1 MKRKILSILLIS
13 SMLFSL
19 AACKDNSAGNVE
31 EVAYDAKA
39 QAAKYDLPEIP
50 EADKDLKVQ
59 MGYND
64 CDHMVAAR
72 TGEEAGIY
80 KALGL
85 NVTVTKTNNTNIAQ
99 AMTTGEMHVGYM
111 GIEGA
116 LNARSEGAP
125 IIMAAANH
133 LGGSRYLVVANDIK
147 DPKDLVGK
155 KLAITEDPEN
165 NPEWLKW
172 AGQLGL
178 PIEKDKYE
186 IIKMAQKDCP
196 MALKSGQISAFSCC
210 DPFASQCEYQGLG
223 KVVAVG
229 WGGVINDAK
238 DGHDHTGEDG
248 WGMCCIY
255 AMNENFKK
263 EHPEVAQR
271 LLVAHAMS
279 LKYLYDHPYNAAMM
293 FADGFGTAPEVG
305 LMTIYM
311 KTIAE
316 GRTLTWECKQSNI
329 DNLMK
334 AYDEYNID
342 EKFRPKTDKINEF
355 VDLNFVKESGIESF
369 GDFLKK
375 DKIDE
380 KFPVG
385 ISFEDWLK
393 KAKEIDGI
401 DNEVGND
408 IKIPEVYKNK
418 K

>member
-19 AACKDNSAGNVE
+19 TACKDDSAGNVE

-39 QAAKYDLPEIP
+39 EVAKYELPEIP

-64 CDHMVAAR
+64 CDHMVGAIV
-72 TGEEAGIY
+72 GEKAGIY
-80 KALGL
+80 EALGL

-116 LNARSEGAP
+116 LNARNEGAP

-155 KLAITEDPEN
+155 KLAITADPEN
-165 NPEWLKW
+165 NPEWIKW
-172 AGQLGL
+172 SAKLGL
-178 PIEKDKYE
+178 PTEKDNYE
-186 IIKMAQKDCP
+186 IIEMAQKDGP
-196 MALKSGQISAFSCC
+196 MALKSGQISAFACC

-229 WGGVINDAK
+229 WGGLIDETKEEND
-238 DGHDHTGEDG
+238 HEHG

-255 AMNENFKK
+255 AMNENFKN

-271 LLVAHAMS
+271 LLVAHSMS

-305 LMTIYM
+305 LMTLYM

-316 GRTLTWECKQSNI
+316 GRTLTWEFNQDNI
-329 DNLMK
+329 DNFVK
-334 AYDEYNID
+334 EYDEYNID
-342 EKFRPKTDKINEF
+342 EKFRPKLDKLDEF
-355 VDLNFVKESGIESF
+355 VNLNFVKESGIEAF
-369 GDFLKK
+369 GDFTKN

-401 DNEVGND
+401 ENEVGND
-408 IKIPEVYKNK
+408 IKIPEVYKEQK
-418 K
+418 

>member
-13 SMLFSL
+13 CMLFSL
-19 AACKDNSAGNVE
+19 TACKDNSTGNVE
-31 EVAYDAKA
+31 KVAYDAKA
-39 QAAKYDLPEIP
+39 VAAKYNLPEIP
-50 EADKDLKVQ
+50 EADKNLKIQ
-59 MGYND
+59 MGYNN
-64 CDHMVAAR
+64 CDHMVAAIV
-72 TGEEAGIY
+72 GEQAGIY

-116 LNARSEGAP
+116 LNARNEGAP

-133 LGGSRYLVVANDIK
+133 LGGSRYLVVSNDIK

-165 NPEWLKW
+165 DPEWIKW
-172 AGQLGL
+172 ASKLGI
-178 PIEKDKYE
+178 PTEKDKYQ
-186 IIKMAQKDCP
+186 IVKMGQKDAP

-210 DPFASQCEYQGLG
+210 DPYASQCEYQALG
-223 KVVAVG
+223 RVVAVG
-229 WGGVINDAK
+229 WGGTIDETKEKNDHK
-238 DGHDHTGEDG
+238 HG

-271 LLVAHAMS
+271 LLVAHSMS
-279 LKYLYDHPYNAAMM
+279 LKYLYEHPYNAAMM

-316 GRTLTWECKQSNI
+316 GRTLTWEFNQENI
-329 DNLMK
+329 DNFVK
-334 AYDEYNID
+334 QYDEYKID
-342 EKFRPKTDKINEF
+342 KKFRPKTDKLGEF
-355 VDLNFVKESGIESF
+355 VNLNFVKESGIESF
-369 GDFLKK
+369 SDFTKE

-380 KFPVG
+380 KFPIG

-401 DNEVGND
+401 KNEVGND
-408 IKIPEVYKNK
+408 IKIPEVYKEQK
-418 K
+418 

>member
-39 QAAKYDLPEIP
+39 EAAKYDLPEIP

-64 CDHMVAAR
+64 CDHMVAAII
-72 TGEEAGIY
+72 GEEAGIY

-85 NVTVTKTNNTNIAQ
+85 NVTVTKTSNTNIAQ
-99 AMTTGEMHVGYM
+99 AMTTGEMNVGYM
-111 GIEGA
+111 GIGGAGA

-133 LGGSRYLVVANDIK
+133 IGGSRYLVVANDIK

-155 KLAITEDPEN
+155 KIAITQDPEN
-165 NPEWLKW
+165 NPEWIKW
-172 AGQLGL
+172 ATKLGL
-178 PIEKDKYE
+178 PVGKENYE

-210 DPFASQCEYQGLG
+210 DPFASQCEYQGIG

-229 WGGVINDAK
+229 WGGVIDETK
-238 DGHDHTGEDG
+238 EEHDHEHG

-255 AMNENFKK
+255 AMNENFKN

-271 LLVAHAMS
+271 LLVAHALS

-293 FADGFGTAPEVG
+293 FADGFGTTPEVG

-316 GRTLTWECKQSNI
+316 GRTLTWEFTQENI
-329 DNLMK
+329 DNFLK
-334 AYDEYNID
+334 EFDECNID
-342 EKFRPKTDKINEF
+342 EKFRPRTDKLDEF
-355 VDLNFVKESGIESF
+355 VNLNYIKECGIESF
-369 GDFLKK
+369 SDFTKE
-375 DKIDE
+375 DKLDE
-380 KFPVG
+380 KFPIG

>member
-1 MKRKILSILLIS
+1 MKKKILSILLIS
-13 SMLFSL
+13 CMLFSL
-19 AACKDNSAGNVE
+19 TACKDNAAGNVE
-31 EVAYDAKA
+31 KVDYDAKA
-39 QAAKYDLPEIP
+39 VAAKYNLPEIP
-50 EADKDLKVQ
+50 AADKNLKIQ
-59 MGYND
+59 MGYNN
-64 CDHMVAAR
+64 CDHMVAAIV
-72 TGEEAGIY
+72 GEKAGIY
-80 KALGL
+80 EALGL

-116 LNARSEGAP
+116 LNARNEGAP

-133 LGGSRYLVVANDIK
+133 LGGSRYLVVSNDIK

-165 NPEWLKW
+165 DPEWIKW
-172 AGQLGL
+172 ASKLGI
-178 PIEKDKYE
+178 PVEKDKYQ
-186 IIKMAQKDCP
+186 IIKMSQKDCP

-210 DPFASQCEYQGLG
+210 DPFASQCENQGLG
-223 KVVAVG
+223 RVVAVG
-229 WGGVINDAK
+229 WGGTIDETKEKNDHK
-238 DGHDHTGEDG
+238 HG

-263 EHPEVAQR
+263 EHPEVAKR

-279 LKYLYDHPYNAAMM
+279 IKYLYDHPYNAAMM

-316 GRTLTWECKQSNI
+316 GRTLTWEFNQENI
-329 DNLMK
+329 DNFVK
-334 AYDEYNID
+334 QYDEYKID
-342 EKFRPKTDKINEF
+342 KKFRPKTDKLGEF
-355 VDLNFVKESGIESF
+355 VNLNFVKESGIESF
-369 GDFLKK
+369 SDFTKE

-380 KFPVG
+380 KFPIG
-385 ISFEDWLK
+385 ISFKDWLK

-401 DNEVGND
+401 DNKVGND
-408 IKIPEVYKNK
+408 IKIPEVYKK
-418 K
+418 

>member
-13 SMLFSL
+13 SMLFPFT
-19 AACKDNSAGNVE
+19 ACKGGSGGNVE
-31 EVAYDAKA
+31 KVAYDAKA
-39 QAAKYDLPEIP
+39 VAAKYNLPEIP
-50 EADKDLKVQ
+50 EADKNLKVQ

-64 CDHMVAAR
+64 CDHMVGAII
-72 TGEEAGIY
+72 GEKAGIY

-99 AMTTGEMHVGYM
+99 AMTTGKMHVGYM
-111 GIEGA
+111 GINGA

-133 LGGSRYLVVANDIK
+133 LGGSSYLVVANDIK

-155 KLAITEDPEN
+155 KLAITADPEN
-165 NPEWLKW
+165 NPQWIKW
-172 AGQLGL
+172 ASKLGL
-178 PIEKDKYE
+178 PIEKDNYE
-186 IIKMAQKDCP
+186 IIKMSQKDCP

-229 WGGVINDAK
+229 WGGLIDEAK
-238 DGHDHTGEDG
+238 KEHDHKHG

-316 GRTLTWECKQSNI
+316 GRTLTWEFNQENI
-329 DNLMK
+329 DNFVK
-334 AYDEYNID
+334 EYDEYKID
-342 EKFRPKTDKINEF
+342 KKFRPRTDKLNEF
-355 VDLNFVKESGIESF
+355 VNLNFVKESGIESF
-369 GDFLKK
+369 SDFTKE

-380 KFPVG
+380 KFPIG
-385 ISFEDWLK
+385 ISFKDWLK

-401 DNEVGND
+401 DNKVGND
-408 IKIPEVYKNK
+408 IKIPEIYKK
-418 K
+418 QK

>member
-19 AACKDNSAGNVE
+19 TACKDNSAGNVE
-31 EVAYDAKA
+31 QVAYDAKA
-39 QAAKYDLPEIP
+39 EAAKYDLPEIP
-50 EADKDLKVQ
+50 EADKNLKIQ

-64 CDHMVAAR
+64 CDHMVGAIV
-72 TGEEAGIY
+72 GEEAGIY
-80 KALGL
+80 DALGL

-133 LGGSRYLVVANDIK
+133 LGGSRYLVVANDIE

-155 KLAITEDPEN
+155 KLAITADPEN
-165 NPEWLKW
+165 NPEWIKW
-172 AGQLGL
+172 AAKLGL
-178 PIEKDKYE
+178 PTDKDQFE
-186 IIKMAQKDCP
+186 IIKMAQKDGP

-229 WGGVINDAK
+229 WGGLIDETKEEND
-238 DGHDHTGEDG
+238 HEHG

-316 GRTLTWECKQSNI
+316 GRTLTWEFNQDNI
-329 DNLMK
+329 DNFVK
-334 AYDEYNID
+334 EYDEYNID
-342 EKFRPKTDKINEF
+342 EKFRPRVDKLDEF
-355 VDLNFVKESGIESF
+355 VNLNFVKESGIESF
-369 GDFLKK
+369 SDFTKE

-408 IKIPEVYKNK
+408 IKIPEVYKN
-418 K
+418 

>member
-13 SMLFSL
+13 CMLFSL
-19 AACKDNSAGNVE
+19 TACKDNSAGNVE
-31 EVAYDAKA
+31 KVDYDAKA
-39 QAAKYDLPEIP
+39 VAAKYNLPEIP
-50 EADKDLKVQ
+50 AADKNLKIQ
-59 MGYND
+59 MGYNN
-64 CDHMVAAR
+64 CDHMVAAIV
-72 TGEEAGIY
+72 GEKAGIY
-80 KALGL
+80 QALGL

-116 LNARSEGAP
+116 LSARNEGAP

-133 LGGSRYLVVANDIK
+133 LGGSRYLVVSNDIK

-165 NPEWLKW
+165 NPEWIKW
-172 AGQLGL
+172 ATKLGI
-178 PIEKDKYE
+178 PIEKDKYQ
-186 IIKMAQKDCP
+186 IIKMGQKDCP
-196 MALKSGQISAFSCC
+196 MALKSGQISAFACC

-223 KVVAVG
+223 RVVAVG
-229 WGGVINDAK
+229 WGGTIDESKEKNDHK
-238 DGHDHTGEDG
+238 HG

-263 EHPEVAQR
+263 EHPEVAKR

-279 LKYLYDHPYNAAMM
+279 IKYLYDHPYNAAMM
-293 FADGFGTAPEVG
+293 FADGFGTTPEVG

-316 GRTLTWECKQSNI
+316 GRTLTWEFNQENI
-329 DNLMK
+329 DNFVK
-334 AYDEYNID
+334 EYDEYKID
-342 EKFRPKTDKINEF
+342 KKFRPRTDKLNEF
-355 VDLNFVKESGIESF
+355 VNLNFVKESGIESF
-369 GDFLKK
+369 SDFTKE

-380 KFPVG
+380 KFPIG
-385 ISFEDWLK
+385 ISFKDWLK

-401 DNEVGND
+401 KNEIGND
-408 IKIPEVYKNK
+408 IKIPEVYTKQK
-418 K
+418 

>member
-31 EVAYDAKA
+31 QVAYDAKA
-39 QAAKYDLPEIP
+39 EAAKYDLPEIP
-50 EADKDLKVQ
+50 EADKNLKIQ

-64 CDHMVAAR
+64 CDHMVGAII
-72 TGEEAGIY
+72 GEEAGIY
-80 KALGL
+80 DALGL

-133 LGGSRYLVVANDIK
+133 LGGSSYLVVANDIK

-155 KLAITEDPEN
+155 KLAITADPEN
-165 NPEWLKW
+165 NPQWIKW
-172 AGQLGL
+172 ATKLGL
-178 PIEKDKYE
+178 PIEKENYE
-186 IIKMAQKDCP
+186 IIKMAQKDGP

-229 WGGVINDAK
+229 WGGHVE
-238 DGHDHTGEDG
+238 EDSENG

-255 AMNENFKK
+255 GMNENFKN
-263 EHPEVAQR
+263 EHPELAKR
-271 LLVAHAMS
+271 LLVGHALS

-316 GRTLTWECKQSNI
+316 GRTLTWEFNQDNI
-329 DNLMK
+329 DNFVK
-334 AYDEYNID
+334 EYDEYNID
-342 EKFRPKTDKINEF
+342 EKFRPRVDKLDEF
-355 VDLNFVKESGIESF
+355 VNLNFVKESGIESF
-369 GDFLKK
+369 SDFTKE

-380 KFPVG
+380 KFPIG

-408 IKIPEVYKNK
+408 IKIPEVYNE
-418 K
+418 